1 MVGISPPSSLSAL
14 SFCHK
19 IRYNLISNLKTILRS
34 NQLVKKIFTLF
45 LAVLTISILFTGC
58 AKTTAA
64 TGYGMLKVTVYGL
77 DHQPLNG
84 AKVVSDSQPGG
95 QLKVTGLTDDNGMV
109 LFQNIKA
116 GQYDF
121 YLDRFDYNQTQF
133 SAFVNPNQ
141 TTEVPV
147 YMDATN
153 PNSTTTTTTASQIT
167 FSQLTADP
175 AKYNGQTVTIDGFW
189 FDGFEIEVLAERL
202 IPSSYAQGNL
212 QPDGTKIWAYGG
224 IPTEISR
231 QLYLQPDNSTGY
243 QAHYGKVELTGT
255 LEFGGGYGQ
264 MNSYQYQLTVQSAK
278 LLTWSPN

>member
-1 MVGISPPSSLSAL
+1 MQVDIHSLPLSPL
-14 SFCHK
+14 SFCPE
-19 IRYNLISNLKTILRS
+19 IRYNLISNPKTTLRS
-34 NQLVKKIFTLF
+34 NELVKKIIALF
-45 LAVLTISILFTGC
+45 LAILTITILLTGC

-64 TGYGMLKVTVYGL
+64 PAYGALKVTVYGL

-95 QLKVTGLTDDNGMV
+95 QLKVTGLTDANGIV
-109 LFQNIKA
+109 LFQNIKT
-116 GQYDF
+116 GEYDF
-121 YLDRFDYNQTQF
+121 YISRFDYNQTQMDTT
-133 SAFVNPNQ
+133 VRPGQ

-147 YMDATN
+147 YLESSN
-153 PNSTTTTTTASQIT
+153 PGSTTTTTTASLIT
-167 FSQLTADP
+167 FSQLTSEP

-212 QPDGTKIWAYGG
+212 QPDGVKIWGYGG
-224 IPTEISR
+224 IPAEISR

-243 QAHYGKVELTGT
+243 QAHYGKVELTGI
-255 LEFGGGYGQ
+255 LAYGGGYGQ

-278 LLTWSPN
+278 LLAWSPN

>member
-1 MVGISPPSSLSAL
+1 L
-14 SFCHK
+14 F
-19 IRYNLISNLKTILRS
+19 
-34 NQLVKKIFTLF
+34 KKIFTLF
-45 LAVLTISILFTGC
+45 LSLLIIGILLTGC
-58 AKTTAA
+58 AKTTTAP
-64 TGYGMLKVTVYGL
+64 TYGTLKVTVYGL

-84 AKVVSDSQPGG
+84 AKVVSNSQPDG
-95 QLKVTGLTDDNGMV
+95 QPKVTGLTDVNGTV
-109 LFQNIKA
+109 LFQNIKT
-116 GQYDF
+116 GDYDF
-121 YLDRFDYNQTQF
+121 YISRFDYNQTQMDTT
-133 SAFVNPNQ
+133 VRPGQ

-147 YMDATN
+147 YLESAN
-153 PNSTTTTTTASQIT
+153 PGSTTTTTTAAQIT
-167 FSQLTADP
+167 FSQLIADP

-212 QPDGTKIWAYGG
+212 QPDGVKIWGYGG

-264 MNSYQYQLTVQSAK
+264 MNSYQYQITVQSAK

>member
-1 MVGISPPSSLSAL
+1 M
-14 SFCHK
+14 
-19 IRYNLISNLKTILRS
+19 
-34 NQLVKKIFTLF
+34 VKKIITLF
-45 LAVLTISILFTGC
+45 LAVLTISILLTGC
-58 AKTTAA
+58 AKTTTT
-64 TGYGMLKVTVYGL
+64 TGYGTLKVTVYGL

-84 AKVVSDSQPGG
+84 AKVISNSQPGG
-95 QLKVTGLTDDNGMV
+95 QLKVTGLTDQNGNV
-109 LFQNIKA
+109 LFQNIKT
-116 GQYDF
+116 GEYDF
-121 YLDRFDYNQTQF
+121 YISRFDYNQTQMDT
-133 SAFVNPNQ
+133 SVHTGQ

-147 YMDATN
+147 YLESSN
-153 PNSTTTTTTASQIT
+153 PGSTTTTATVSQIT
-167 FSQLTADP
+167 FAQLTADP

-212 QPDGTKIWAYGG
+212 QPDGVKIWGYGG

-243 QAHYGKVELTGT
+243 QAHYGKVELTGN

-264 MNSYQYQLTVQSAK
+264 MNSYQYQITVQSAK